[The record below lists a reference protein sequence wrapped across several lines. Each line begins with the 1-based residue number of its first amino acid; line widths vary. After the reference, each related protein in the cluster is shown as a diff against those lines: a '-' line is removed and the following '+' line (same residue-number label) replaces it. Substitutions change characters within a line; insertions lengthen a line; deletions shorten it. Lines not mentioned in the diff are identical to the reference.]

1 MFLNGL
7 NFVNLITQT
16 LIAKDPTFFFSET
29 LQNSLL
35 AYLEILVLKGNNF
48 LWPNINQYYRIAGN
62 FENVKKDLER
72 MGQTLLNPEYY
83 SYRVLSYTEATNV
96 FLVLLS
102 YAKNNETKIQTYE
115 LFNRYLMKPQSEVL
129 DIADYFCSL
138 SNLHNLLKE

>member
-1 MFLNGL
+1 
-7 NFVNLITQT
+7 
-16 LIAKDPTFFFSET
+16 
-29 LQNSLL
+29 
-35 AYLEILVLKGNNF
+35 
-48 LWPNINQYYRIAGN
+48 
-62 FENVKKDLER
+62 